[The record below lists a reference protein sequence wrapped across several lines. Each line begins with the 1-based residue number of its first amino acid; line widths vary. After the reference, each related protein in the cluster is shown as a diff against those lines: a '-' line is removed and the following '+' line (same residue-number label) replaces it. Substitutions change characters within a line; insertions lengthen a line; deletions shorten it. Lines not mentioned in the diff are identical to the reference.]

1 MERTPKPTDPYLAA
15 RRFEPGELP
24 SLDLHAADPRLVWAI
39 DARAS
44 SEWSSSYAATSA
56 CGPPAIYPKGGDEY
70 GTWLAESGDGDPWIE
85 LSFPEATAAR
95 AIVVCETCGPGA
107 VREIR
112 DVARDAVLYAE
123 KPVRIAESR
132 EARLL
137 HVPLPPGTPVP
148 TRLRIRVAPYGFGSD
163 YHEIDAVALL
173 TEPLDAI
180 LASPRATAAPAH
192 RRYAPG
198 EVRALDLRGDWR
210 IRWASRARA
219 SSEWSSSYAARAA
232 TGPPNV
238 FPRGGDIERTWLSA
252 SDDRNAWLELEF
264 PECERVYGLVV
275 LETCGAG
282 SVVRATDEHGATLF
296 SAKREVVPSREAR
309 LLHVPLPPGPPPAR
323 LRLWVSAAESDYRE
337 IDAVALL
344 LAPFEELFEP
354 PPPPPPPPVPGA
366 PQGGFTT
373 LEGVLVG
380 ASRDAPFVH
389 ATLRTRGGG
398 RAENHGGPLTLR
410 LESGDEVRLELGRT
424 ALYGGTSA
432 RRAGPWARVR
442 AEVPWLAAAFA
453 DAPPEDGELV
463 SLEGSR
469 LDGEVRVE
477 VAGEPSA
484 LREAG
489 FRDSARRRPE
499 ALVAV
504 AISRGPL
511 ASTPFAEEGSRA
523 FERGATAFR
532 PGEVRRHPLA
542 RWAWIATGSAA
553 ALLAALGADVA
564 AGGGS
569 AGVLGALALL
579 GALFFLV
586 LALDLS
592 ARIAFVPTFLRRAGQ
607 SLRDRKPAFGP
618 PGWMFFLSALGL
630 VLLGIVAGPIVGA
643 SNDPAVLAFAV
654 PLVLTAPF
662 ALLRLGLLLWRH
674 GAALG
679 HALYVAFAPRG
690 RLAEGASG
698 RFTGTLAS
706 GQRLTRTEV
715 LLECSE
721 HLGTETY
728 TDEQGRTSTRDR
740 YRTWLERHVAA
751 SAPEAVLLTLAD
763 GTPVSCGAGVR
774 TTHLGLRVRPPESTT
789 KHGGSPYARFESVH
803 VEGDE
808 ATLLGVVASRG
819 EDGAL
824 ELRGTHLVLGSLGEL
839 RRRAF
844 SQASAM
850 LALAALASAP
860 VVLLLLAM

>member
-24 SLDLHAADPRLVWAI
+24 TLDLHAADARLVWAI
-39 DARAS
+39 DAKAS

-56 CGPPAIYPKGGDEY
+56 CGMPAIYPKGGDEY
-70 GTWLAESGDGDPWIE
+70 GTWLAESGDEDPWIE
-85 LSFPEATAAR
+85 LSFPEAAAVR

-107 VREIR
+107 VREIC
-112 DVARDAVLYAE
+112 DVGRDAVLYAE

-137 HVPLPPGTPVP
+137 HVPLPPGTPAP
-148 TRLRIRVAPYGFGSD
+148 TRLRVRVAPYDFGSE

-180 LASPRATAAPAH
+180 LASPPAAPAH
-192 RRYAPG
+192 RRYAPS
-198 EVRALDLRGDWR
+198 EVRALDLQGDWR
-210 IRWASRARA
+210 VRWASRARA
-219 SSEWSSSYAARAA
+219 SSEWSSSYSARAA

-264 PECERVYGLVV
+264 PQCERVYGLVV

-309 LLHVPLPPGPPPAR
+309 LLHVPLPPGPPPAKV
-323 LRLWVSAAESDYRE
+323 RLWVSAAESDYRE
-337 IDAVALL
+337 IDAAALI

-398 RAENHGGPLTLR
+398 RAENHGGPLALH

-424 ALYGGTSA
+424 ALYGGASA
-432 RRAGPWARVR
+432 RRTGPWAKVR
-442 AEVPWLAAAFA
+442 AEVPWLAAAFTDAAPA
-453 DAPPEDGELV
+453 DDELV

-489 FRDSARRRPE
+489 FRDSARRAPE

-542 RWAWIATGSAA
+542 RWAWIAAGSAA

-728 TDEQGRTSTRDR
+728 TDEQGRTTTRDR

-751 SAPEAVLLTLAD
+751 SAPGAVRLTLAD

-774 TTHLGLRVRPPESTT
+774 TTHVGLLVRPPESTK
-789 KHGGSPYARFESVH
+789 KHGGSPYARFESEH
-803 VEGDE
+803 GEGDE

-819 EDGAL
+819 EDGAI

-850 LALAALASAP
+850 LALAALASAA
-860 VVLLLLAM
+860 VVLLLLAG